1 MRAQGALRW
10 GMVRLNREPR
20 HRDGSLGYPSMS
32 FQVLE
37 IALYGHNGETRSVRL
52 RPGRLNII
60 TGSSKTG
67 KTALISI
74 MDYCLGAT
82 ECAIPEGVIRE
93 SVAWVALRLDV
104 EHGQALVARRLPKR
118 GAQASTAVYYDIG
131 LNLALPA
138 LSDLRQTTN
147 PDALESLLGTHAG
160 ISMNIHEPPAGQTR
174 PALTASIRHA
184 LFYCFQQQTEVINN
198 HYLFHKQSVEFVPQ
212 AIRDT
217 LPYFLG
223 AVDEDHAYKLRE
235 LREKRRALRALERK
249 LSEFEAIRGRGLS
262 KAQALLSEATD
273 VGLAR
278 SLEAV
283 DSWEGAV
290 AALRAV
296 STDALPDDEEEI
308 VAGGEE
314 FERLLGERRRLSD
327 EVIRLRD
334 QLRAAESLA
343 EDRDGFSEEA
353 GAQLLRLRSIDL
365 LDDTGGSD
373 DPLCPLCRSPLREAD
388 LPPTIREIHRSIADL
403 DSQMRGIEERSPMM
417 QGVIDSLSSRVG
429 DLQNQL
435 RENREALDA
444 IQASNARLQAIEDHR
459 ARRSHVLG
467 RLGLYLESVP
477 ELEDS
482 SSLRREMNVLKEQIR
497 VLEEELSPE
506 LVESRVDSIMSI
518 LSRDMSRWAQEFRL
532 EHSEHPFRLDPKRL
546 TVVAD
551 STSAPVPMDRM
562 GSGANW
568 VGCHVIAHL
577 ALHKWFAGQA
587 RPVPRFLFI
596 DQPSQAYFPE
606 DADWQGDS
614 LAQGG
619 EDREAVARMYRL
631 ALSELEAS
639 GGTFQIIVTD
649 HANFNEPWF
658 QNCIVERWR
667 EGQRL
672 VPDGWPARER

>member
-1 MRAQGALRW
+1 
-10 GMVRLNREPR
+10 
-20 HRDGSLGYPSMS
+20 MS

-37 IALYGHNGETRSVRL
+37 IVLYGHNGETRSVRL

-104 EHGQALVARRLPKR
+104 EDGQALVARRLPKP
-118 GAQASTAVYYDIG
+118 GAQGATAVYYDIG
-131 LNLALPA
+131 VNLALPA
-138 LSDLRQTTN
+138 LNDLGQTTN
-147 PDALESLLGTHAG
+147 LEALESLLGTHAG

-174 PALTASIRHA
+174 RALIAGIRHA

-198 HYLFHKQSVEFVPQ
+198 HYLFHKQSEEFVPS

-223 AVDEDHAYKLRE
+223 AVDEDHAHKLRE

-249 LSEFEAIRGRGLS
+249 LAEFEAIRGRGLS

-273 VGLAR
+273 VGLGR

-283 DSWEGAV
+283 ESWDAAV
-290 AALRAV
+290 EALRAV
-296 STDALPDDEEEI
+296 SRDALPDEEEEI
-308 VAGGEE
+308 VVEGDE
-314 FERLLGERRRLSD
+314 FERLQGERRRLSD
-327 EVIRLRD
+327 DVIRLRD
-334 QLRAAESLA
+334 QLRAAEALA
-343 EDRDGFSEEA
+343 EDRDGFSEEG

-365 LDDTGGSD
+365 LDNKGGSD
-373 DPLCPLCRSPLREAD
+373 DHFCPLCRSPLREAD
-388 LPPTIREIHRSIADL
+388 LPPTIHEIQRSMADL

-444 IQASNARLQAIEDHR
+444 IQASNARLQAIEDRR

-467 RLGLYLESVP
+467 RVGLYLESLP

-482 SSLRREMNVLKEQIR
+482 SSLRREMDVLKDEIL
-497 VLEEELSPE
+497 VLEKELSPE

-532 EHSEHPFRLDPKRL
+532 EHSGHPFRLDPKRL

-551 STSAPVPMDRM
+551 STSAPIPMDRM

-568 VGCHVIAHL
+568 VGCHIIAHL

-606 DADWQGDS
+606 DSDWQGDS
-614 LAQGG
+614 FAQGG
-619 EDREAVARMYRL
+619 EDREAVARIYKL
-631 ALSELEAS
+631 AISELDAS
-639 GGTFQIIVTD
+639 DGEFQIIVTD

-667 EGQRL
+667 EGQKL
-672 VPDGWPARER
+672 VPDGWPTRQR

>member
-1 MRAQGALRW
+1 
-10 GMVRLNREPR
+10 
-20 HRDGSLGYPSMS
+20 MS

-37 IALYGHNGETRSVRL
+37 IVLYGHSGATRLVRL
-52 RPGRLNII
+52 HPGRLNII

-104 EHGQALVARRLPKR
+104 EDGQALIARRLPR
-118 GAQASTAVYYDIG
+118 PGVQASTAVYYDIG
-131 LNLALPA
+131 LDLALPA

-147 PDALESLLGTHAG
+147 PDALEGLLGTHAG
-160 ISMNIHEPPAGQTR
+160 ISMNIHEPPDGQTR
-174 PALTASIRHA
+174 RALTAGIRHA

-198 HYLFHKQSVEFVPQ
+198 DHLFHKQSEQYVPQ
-212 AIRDT
+212 AIKDT

-223 AVDEDHAYKLRE
+223 AVDEDHANKLRE

-249 LSEFEAIRGRGLS
+249 LAEFEAIRGRGLS
-262 KAQALLSEATD
+262 KAQALLVEATD
-273 VGLAR
+273 LGLGR

-283 DSWEGAV
+283 DSWEAAV
-290 AALRAV
+290 AALRVV
-296 STDALPDDEEEI
+296 SRDALPDDEEEV
-308 VAGGEE
+308 VAEGDE
-314 FERLLGERRRLSD
+314 FERLQVERRRLSD
-327 EVIRLRD
+327 EVMRLRD
-334 QLRAAESLA
+334 QLRAAEALA
-343 EDRDGFSEEA
+343 EDRDGFSEESE
-353 GAQLLRLRSIDL
+353 AQLLRLRSIDL
-365 LDDTGGSD
+365 LGDTDGSD
-373 DPLCPLCRSPLREAD
+373 DHSCPLCRSPLKEAD
-388 LPPTIREIHRSIADL
+388 LPPTIREIQRSVADL

-417 QGVIDSLSSRVG
+417 QEVIGSLSSRLR

-435 RENREALDA
+435 RENREALEA

-467 RLGLYLESVP
+467 RLGLYLESLP

-482 SSLRREMNVLKEQIR
+482 SSLRREMNILKEQIS
-497 VLEEELSPE
+497 VLEEGLSAE
-506 LVESRVDSIMSI
+506 LVEDRVASIMSI

-551 STSAPVPMDRM
+551 STSAPIPMDRM

-568 VGCHVIAHL
+568 VGCHIIAHL
-577 ALHKWFAGQA
+577 ALHKWFASQA

-606 DADWQGDS
+606 DSDWQGDS
-614 LAQGG
+614 PAQGG
-619 EDREAVARMYRL
+619 EDREAVARIYKL
-631 ALSELEAS
+631 ALSQVDAS
-639 GGTFQIIVTD
+639 GGAFQIIITD
-649 HANFNEPWF
+649 HANINESWF
-658 QNCIVERWR
+658 QNCIIERWR
-667 EGQRL
+667 EGQKL
-672 VPDGWPARER
+672 VPDGWPTR